1 MGRCGLGRDPLCQ
14 AWVYF
19 FLQVLFY
26 QWFKQKNKFNPE
38 INTSCVNPV
47 FAHCGGGC
55 CHEGVCFLVI
65 LVPVVGEAAHHHAK
79 AAAQGTPIIT
89 DLALGWFQ
97 SPRAPLDKLPTQP
110 CRLCEDDRKK

>member
-1 MGRCGLGRDPLCQ
+1 MSRCGLGRDPLCQ

-19 FLQVLFY
+19 FLQVL
-26 QWFKQKNKFNPE
+26 
-38 INTSCVNPV
+38 
-47 FAHCGGGC
+47 GGC

-89 DLALGWFQ
+89 DSALGWFQ